1 MVGGSRDFSFSRF
14 GSEVY
19 DFNKSVLL
27 YSPAGLQLKRS
38 TSASALLSAGIK
50 GMTTTSCRVVVGFV
64 LLRNNLGYVG

>member
-1 MVGGSRDFSFSRF
+1 MI
-14 GSEVY
+14 
-19 DFNKSVLL
+19 FNKSVLL